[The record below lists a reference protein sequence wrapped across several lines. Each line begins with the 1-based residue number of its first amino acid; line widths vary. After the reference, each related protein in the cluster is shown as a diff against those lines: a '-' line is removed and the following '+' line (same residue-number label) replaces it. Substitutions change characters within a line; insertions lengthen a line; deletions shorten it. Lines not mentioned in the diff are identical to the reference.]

1 MEIKEGAEA
10 MSGERLKN
18 FVNGE
23 WVDSESKETGEVRN
37 PAWNKLLGHVPMS
50 TKAEV
55 DRAVQAAKNAF
66 PEWRNTPPVSRAR
79 CLHRLRELLEEN
91 FDELSRVQT
100 TEHGKTIDESRGET
114 RRGIEMVEV
123 ATGIP
128 SLMQGYNLEDIAT
141 DIDEYCIYQPL
152 GVFGH
157 IAPFNFPFMVP
168 LWYLPFAIAT
178 GNTFIVKPS
187 PRDPMSQVELFKLLD
202 DAGIPPG
209 VVSLVHGGVDVANYL
224 LEHQDIKGMTF
235 VGSTPVGKTIYRKCG
250 ETGKRVIAQCGAK
263 NFLVILPDVD
273 LDSAIPSLMTS
284 FFGNTGQRC
293 LSGANAVVVG
303 DDNMFYERFVDAF
316 VGAASTIRVG
326 DGLDESIQMG
336 PLQTRESKKRVIG
349 FIEKGIEE
357 GAKLLLDGRKLNLI
371 GDVPETCFLNPTVF
385 GNVSPSMTIG
395 KEEIFG
401 PVANIMRAKDLDEAI
416 EMIHSNPYG
425 NAASIYTRSGK
436 LARKF
441 QHDVMCGNIGINIGI
456 VAPMAF
462 FPFSGMKDSFFG
474 TLHGQG
480 KDAIRFFTESK
491 VVIQRWF

>member
-1 MEIKEGAEA
+1 
-10 MSGERLKN
+10 MSVERLKN
-18 FVNGE
+18 FINGE
-23 WVDSESKETGEVRN
+23 WVDSESTEYGDVRN
-37 PAWNKLLGHVPMS
+37 PAWDRLLCQVPMS
-50 TKAEV
+50 TNAEV

-66 PEWRNTPPVSRAR
+66 PEWRNTPPVTRAR

-91 FDELSRVQT
+91 FDELSTVQT

-128 SLMQGYNLEDIAT
+128 SLIQGYNLEDIAT

-187 PRDPMSQVELFKLLD
+187 PRDPMSQVELFKLFD

-209 VVSLVHGGVDVANYL
+209 VVSLVHGAADVANHL
-224 LEHQDIKGMTF
+224 LEHPDIKGMTF
-235 VGSTPVGKTIYRKCG
+235 VGSTAVGKIIYRKSG

-263 NFLVILPDVD
+263 NYLVILPDVD
-273 LDSAIPSLMTS
+273 LDSAVPSLMTS

-303 DDNMFYERFVDAF
+303 EDDAFFKRFVDTF
-316 VGAASTIRVG
+316 VEAASKIRVG
-326 DGLDESIQMG
+326 DGLDESVQMG
-336 PLQTRESKKRVIG
+336 PLQTLESKKRVIG

-357 GAKLLLDGRKLNLI
+357 GAKLLLDGRKLNLV
-371 GDVPETCFLNPTVF
+371 GDVSETCFLNPTVF
-385 GNVSPSMTIG
+385 GNVTPSMTIG

-425 NAASIYTRSGK
+425 NAASIYTNSGK
-436 LARKF
+436 MARRF
-441 QHDVMCGNIGINIGI
+441 QHEVKCGNIGINIGI

-480 KDAIRFFTESK
+480 RDAIRFFTES
-491 VVIQRWF
+491 

>member
-1 MEIKEGAEA
+1 MRRQA
-10 MSGERLKN
+10 MGSERLKN
-18 FVNGE
+18 FINGE
-23 WVDSESKETGEVRN
+23 WVDSESTEYGEVRN
-37 PAWNKLLGHVPMS
+37 PARDTLLCHVPMS

-128 SLMQGYNLEDIAT
+128 SLMLGYNLEDIAT

-157 IAPFNFPFMVP
+157 LAPFNFPFMVP

-178 GNTFIVKPS
+178 GNTFITKPS

-209 VVSLVHGGVDVANYL
+209 VVNLVHGAADVANYL
-224 LEHQDIKGMTF
+224 LDHPDIKGITF
-235 VGSTPVGKTIYRKCG
+235 VGSTAVGKLIYKKCG

-263 NFLVILPDVD
+263 NYLVILPDVD

-303 DDNMFYERFVDAF
+303 DSDTFYKRFVDEF
-316 VGAASTIRVG
+316 VEAASKIRVG
-326 DGLDESIQMG
+326 DGLDETVQMG
-336 PLQTRESKKRVIG
+336 PLQTLESKKRVIG
-349 FIEKGIEE
+349 FIEKGIEA
-357 GAKLLLDGRKLNLI
+357 GAELLLDGRELNLV

-385 GNVSPSMTIG
+385 GNVTPSMTIG

-401 PVANIMRAKDLDEAI
+401 PVANIMRAGDLEETI

-425 NAASIYTRSGK
+425 NAASIYTSSGK

-441 QHDVMCGNIGINIGI
+441 QHDVMCGNIGVNIGI

-462 FPFSGMKDSFFG
+462 FPFGGMKDSFFG

-480 KDAIRFFTESK
+480 RDAIRFFTESK

>member
-1 MEIKEGAEA
+1 
-10 MSGERLKN
+10 
-18 FVNGE
+18 
-23 WVDSESKETGEVRN
+23 
-37 PAWNKLLGHVPMS
+37 
-50 TKAEV
+50 
-55 DRAVQAAKNAF
+55 
-66 PEWRNTPPVSRAR
+66 
-79 CLHRLRELLEEN
+79 
-91 FDELSRVQT
+91 
-100 TEHGKTIDESRGET
+100 
-114 RRGIEMVEV
+114 MVEV

-209 VVSLVHGGVDVANYL
+209 VVNLVHGGVDVANYL

-303 DDNMFYERFVDAF
+303 DDNTFYERFIDAF
-316 VGAASTIRVG
+316 VEAASTVRVG

-425 NAASIYTRSGK
+425 NAASIYTRSGR

>member
-1 MEIKEGAEA
+1 
-10 MSGERLKN
+10 
-18 FVNGE
+18 
-23 WVDSESKETGEVRN
+23 
-37 PAWNKLLGHVPMS
+37 
-50 TKAEV
+50 
-55 DRAVQAAKNAF
+55 
-66 PEWRNTPPVSRAR
+66 
-79 CLHRLRELLEEN
+79 LEEN
-91 FDELSRVQT
+91 FDELSSVQT

-123 ATGIP
+123 ATGTP

-202 DAGIPPG
+202 EAGVPPG
-209 VVSLVHGGVDVANYL
+209 VVNLVHGAADVANHL
-224 LEHQDIKGMTF
+224 LEHPDIRGMTF
-235 VGSTPVGKTIYRKCG
+235 VGSTPVGKIIYRKCG

-263 NFLVILPDVD
+263 NFLVILPDAD

-293 LSGANAVVVG
+293 LSGANALVVG
-303 DDNMFYERFVDAF
+303 DDDVFYKRFVDEF
-316 VGAASTIRVG
+316 VEAASKIRVG
-326 DGLDESIQMG
+326 DGLDESVQMG
-336 PLQTRESKKRVIG
+336 PLQNFESKKRVIG

-357 GAKLLLDGRKLNLI
+357 GAKLLLDGRKLNLV

-385 GNVSPSMTIG
+385 GNVTPSMTIG
-395 KEEIFG
+395 RDEIFG
-401 PVANIMRAKDLDEAI
+401 PVASIMRAKDLDEAI

-425 NAASIYTRSGK
+425 NAASIYTNNGK
-436 LARKF
+436 LTRKF
-441 QHDVMCGNIGINIGI
+441 QHDVMCGNIGVNIGI

-480 KDAIRFFTESK
+480 RDAIRFFTESK

>member
-1 MEIKEGAEA
+1 
-10 MSGERLKN
+10 MSVEKLRN
-18 FVNGE
+18 FINGE
-23 WVDSESKETGEVRN
+23 WDDSESAEYGEVRN
-37 PAWNKLLGHVPMS
+37 PAWDKLLCHVPMS

-55 DRAVQAAKNAF
+55 DQAVRAAKNAF
-66 PEWRNTPPVSRAR
+66 PEWRNTPPVTRAR
-79 CLHRLRELLEEN
+79 YLHRLRELLEEN

-100 TEHGKTIDESRGET
+100 EEHGKTIDESRGET

-123 ATGIP
+123 AAGIP

-168 LWYLPFAIAT
+168 LWYMPFAIAT

-202 DAGIPPG
+202 EAGIPPG
-209 VVSLVHGGVDVANYL
+209 VVNLVHGAADVANYL
-224 LEHQDIKGMTF
+224 LEHPDIKGMTF
-235 VGSTPVGKTIYRKCG
+235 VGSTPVGKTIYRRCG

-263 NFLVILPDVD
+263 NFLVILPDAD
-273 LDSAIPSLMTS
+273 LDSTIPSLMTS

-303 DDNMFYERFVDAF
+303 DDAFYNRFVEEFVDA
-316 VGAASTIRVG
+316 AWKIRVG
-326 DGLDESIQMG
+326 DGLDESVQMG
-336 PLQTRESKKRVIG
+336 PLQNGESKKRVIG
-349 FIEKGIEE
+349 FIEKGIKE
-357 GAKLLLDGRKLNLI
+357 GAKLLLDGRKLNLV

-385 GNVSPSMTIG
+385 GNVAPGMTIG
-395 KEEIFG
+395 REEIFG
-401 PVANIMRAKDLDEAI
+401 PVASIMRAKDLGEAM
-416 EMIHSNPYG
+416 EMIHGNPYG
-425 NAASIYTRSGK
+425 NAASIFTGSGK
-436 LARKF
+436 MARKF

-480 KDAIRFFTESK
+480 RDAIRFFTESK
-491 VVIQRWF
+491 IVIQRWF

>member
-1 MEIKEGAEA
+1 MGV
-10 MSGERLKN
+10 ERLKN
-18 FVNGE
+18 FINGE
-23 WVDSESKETGEVRN
+23 WVDSESTEYGEVRN
-37 PAWNKLLGHVPMS
+37 PAWDTLLCHVPMS

-123 ATGIP
+123 AAGIP

-141 DIDEYCIYQPL
+141 AIDEYCIYQPL

-178 GNTFIVKPS
+178 GNTFIAKPS

-209 VVSLVHGGVDVANYL
+209 VVNLVHGAADVANHL
-224 LEHQDIKGMTF
+224 LDHPDIKGMTF
-235 VGSTPVGKTIYRKCG
+235 VGSTPVGKLIYKKCG

-263 NFLVILPDVD
+263 NYLVIMPDVD
-273 LDSAIPSLMTS
+273 LDSALPSLLTS

-303 DDNMFYERFVDAF
+303 DNDAFHKRFVDAF
-316 VGAASTIRVG
+316 VEAASKIRVG
-326 DGLDESIQMG
+326 DGLDESVQMG
-336 PLQTRESKKRVIG
+336 PLQTSESKKRVIG

-357 GAKLLLDGRKLNLI
+357 GADLFLDGRKLNLV
-371 GDVPETCFLNPTVF
+371 GGVPETCFLNPTVF
-385 GNVSPSMTIG
+385 GNVAPSMTIG

-401 PVANIMRAKDLDEAI
+401 PVANIMRAGDLDEAI
-416 EMIHSNPYG
+416 RMIHSNPYG
-425 NAASIYTRSGK
+425 NAASIYTSSGK

-441 QHDVMCGNIGINIGI
+441 QHDVMCGNIGVNIGI

-480 KDAIRFFTESK
+480 RDAIRFFTESK

>member
-1 MEIKEGAEA
+1 MGV
-10 MSGERLKN
+10 ERLKN
-18 FVNGE
+18 FINGE
-23 WVDSESKETGEVRN
+23 WVDSESTEYGEVRN
-37 PAWNKLLGHVPMS
+37 PAWDKLLCHVPMS

-66 PEWRNTPPVSRAR
+66 PEWRNTPPVARAR

-123 ATGIP
+123 AAGIP

-141 DIDEYCIYQPL
+141 GIDEYCIYQPL

-187 PRDPMSQVELFKLLD
+187 PRDPMSQVDLFRLLD

-209 VVSLVHGGVDVANYL
+209 VVNLVHGAADVANYL
-224 LEHQDIKGMTF
+224 LDHPDIKGMTF
-235 VGSTPVGKTIYRKCG
+235 VGSTPVGKLIYKKCG

-263 NFLVILPDVD
+263 NYLVILPDVD
-273 LDSAIPSLMTS
+273 LDSAMPSLMTS

-303 DDNMFYERFVDAF
+303 DNDTFHKRFVDAF
-316 VGAASTIRVG
+316 VEAASKIRVG
-326 DGLDESIQMG
+326 DGLDESVQMG
-336 PLQTRESKKRVIG
+336 PLQTSESKKRVIG

-357 GAKLLLDGRKLNLI
+357 GAELFLDGRKLNLV

-385 GNVSPSMTIG
+385 GNVTPSMTIG

-401 PVANIMRAKDLDEAI
+401 PVANIMRARDLDEAI
-416 EMIHSNPYG
+416 RMIHGNPYG
-425 NAASIYTRSGK
+425 NAASIYTSSGK

-441 QHDVMCGNIGINIGI
+441 QHDVMCGNIGVNIGI

-480 KDAIRFFTESK
+480 RDAIRFFTESK

>member
-1 MEIKEGAEA
+1 
-10 MSGERLKN
+10 MSVERLKN
-18 FVNGE
+18 FINGE
-23 WVDSESKETGEVRN
+23 WVDSESAEYGEVRN
-37 PAWNKLLGHVPMS
+37 PAWDKLLCQVPMS
-50 TKAEV
+50 TEAEV
-55 DRAVQAAKNAF
+55 DQAVGAAKNAF
-66 PEWRNTPPVSRAR
+66 PEWRNTPPVTRAR
-79 CLHRLRELLEEN
+79 YLHRLRESLEEN

-141 DIDEYCIYQPL
+141 DIDEYCMYQPL

-157 IAPFNFPFMVP
+157 VAPFNFPFMVP
-168 LWYLPFAIAT
+168 LWYLPFAVAT

-202 DAGIPPG
+202 EAGIPPG
-209 VVSLVHGGVDVANYL
+209 VVNLVHGAADVADCL
-224 LEHQDIKGMTF
+224 LEHPDIEGMTF
-235 VGSTPVGKTIYRKCG
+235 VGSTPVGKIIYRRCG

-263 NFLVILPDVD
+263 NFLVILPDAD
-273 LDSAIPSLMTS
+273 LESTIPSLMTS

-293 LSGANAVVVG
+293 LSEANAVVVG
-303 DDNMFYERFVDAF
+303 DDAFYNRFVGEFVDA
-316 VGAASTIRVG
+316 ASKIRVG
-326 DGLDESIQMG
+326 DGLDESVQMG
-336 PLQTRESKKRVIG
+336 PLQNAESKKRVIG

-357 GAKLLLDGRKLNLI
+357 GAKLLLDGRKLNLV

-385 GNVSPSMTIG
+385 GDVAPGMTIG

-401 PVANIMRAKDLDEAI
+401 PVASIMRAKDLDEAM
-416 EMIHSNPYG
+416 EMIHGNPYG
-425 NAASIYTRSGK
+425 NAASIFTGSGK
-436 LARKF
+436 MARKF

-480 KDAIRFFTESK
+480 RDAIRFFTESK
-491 VVIQRWF
+491 IVIQRWF